1 MRWRGRWPRRRI
13 GSNTRGAEILSEAE
27 CIFCKIARGEIDA
40 EVVHDE
46 DEVLAFKDIN
56 GRAPVHVLVIPR
68 RHVASLEEVTRLPEP
83 VARRLLEVSSM
94 VAGRL
99 GVGESGYAVRI
110 NNGPD
115 AGQEVF
121 HLHLHVLGGQRIGMP

>member
-1 MRWRGRWPRRRI
+1 VG
-13 GSNTRGAEILSEAE
+13 ELD

-46 DEVLAFKDIN
+46 DEVLAFKDIQ

-68 RHVASLEEVTRLPEP
+68 QHVGSLEEITQLPESI
-83 VARRLLEVSSM
+83 ARRLLEVSSIL
-94 VAGRL
+94 AERL
-99 GVGESGYAVRI
+99 GVGASGYAVRI

-115 AGQEVF
+115 AGQEIF
-121 HLHLHVLGGQRIGMP
+121 HLHLHVLGGKRLGMP